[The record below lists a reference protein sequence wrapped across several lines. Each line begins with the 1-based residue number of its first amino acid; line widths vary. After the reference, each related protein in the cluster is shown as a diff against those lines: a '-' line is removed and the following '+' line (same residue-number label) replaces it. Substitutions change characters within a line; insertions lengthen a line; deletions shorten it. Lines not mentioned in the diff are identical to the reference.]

1 MTTQPVSGTD
11 SSTTIQDLRTIIS
24 QFVAER
30 DWQKFHDIKNLS
42 MSLAIEAAELMEH
55 SQWLTTTQAQQ
66 HESLELSEVAEELA
80 DVLSYTLAIANVL
93 QIDLSST
100 LQRKM
105 IKNRQKYPIGGPNTE
120 LGKPTN

>member
-1 MTTQPVSGTD
+1 MTTHPESGND
-11 SSTTIQDLRTIIS
+11 SNTTVQDLRAIIG

-55 SQWLTTTQAQQ
+55 SQWLTTAQARQI
-66 HESLELSEVAEELA
+66 ESLELGDVAEELA

-93 QIDLSST
+93 QVDLSST
-100 LQRKM
+100 LKRKM
-105 IKNRQKYPIGGPNTE
+105 IKNRQKYPIGAPNTE
-120 LGKPTN
+120 LGKPTT

>member
-1 MTTQPVSGTD
+1 MTIQPESGND
-11 SSTTIQDLRTIIS
+11 SSTTVQDLRTIIG

-30 DWQKFHDIKNLS
+30 NWQKFHDIKNLS

-55 SQWLTTTQAQQ
+55 SQWLTTAQAQQ
-66 HESLELSEVAEELA
+66 PESFELAEVAEELA

-105 IKNRQKYPIGGPNTE
+105 IKNRQKYPVGAPNTE
-120 LGKPTN
+120 LGKPTK